1 MSIFTSAYEAFVWGS
16 YYLIEAIANVF
27 VIIYIAHRM
36 SWIGGGPRRIQEEV
50 LPTHSSV
57 QQTAGLVA
65 GVTDLLK
72 TAKGAWGEMNATGQ
86 TQTQATAQ
94 QPIHVPVTEKRK

>member
-16 YYLIEAIANVF
+16 FYLIEAIANIF
-27 VIIYIAHRM
+27 VIIYVAHRM
-36 SWIGGGPRRIQEEV
+36 SWIGGGPRRIQEEAT
-50 LPTHSSV
+50 PQQTNV

-86 TQTQATAQ
+86 AQPQTNNQ
-94 QPIHVPVTEKRK
+94 QPIHVPVSEKRK